1 MSNTTTTSTTPSE
14 HRVSK
19 MAENLIGS
27 EIIKLAG
34 DIRERMAQGER
45 IYNFTIGDFNPKI
58 FPIPSE
64 LKSEIIRAY
73 EEDETNYPA
82 ADGIAELRKEVV
94 RITRDWQGLHYA
106 ENEMLIAGGAR
117 PLIYAIFQALVDPG
131 DTVVF
136 PVPSWNNNH
145 YTHLSHA
152 VQVFVETTPENNF
165 MPTADELRPHLKGAS
180 LLALCSP
187 LNPTGTVFS
196 KEQLESI
203 CDLVIAENA
212 SRGEGEKPLYVMYD
226 QIYWQLTFG
235 ETKHFDPVNLR
246 PEMRPYTIYV
256 DGMSKSFAATGVRI
270 GWTFGP
276 KKVVDKMK
284 SILGH
289 VGAWAP
295 KAEQVA
301 AARYLQQDSAV
312 ERFMTQFKIE
322 IDARLEGFYKGIKS
336 LRSEGFN
343 VDAIAPMAAIYLTV
357 QFELK
362 GKKKADGTVLQ
373 TTADITSYL
382 LGEAHLAL
390 VPFNAFGASKE
401 STWYRLSVGTATM
414 ADVAESI
421 VSLKE
426 ALSKLTD

>member
-1 MSNTTTTSTTPSE
+1 MSNLNTTAVANGE
-14 HRVSK
+14 LRVSH

-34 DIRERMAQGER
+34 EIRERMAQGER
-45 IYNFTIGDFNPKI
+45 IYNFTIGDFDPNI
-58 FPIPSE
+58 FPIPAE
-64 LKSEIIRAY
+64 LKQLIIEAY
-73 EEDETNYPA
+73 QANETNYPA
-82 ADGIAELRKEVV
+82 ADGIAPLRKEIC
-94 RITRDWQGLHYA
+94 RITEQWQGLKYA
-106 ENEMLIAGGAR
+106 ENEVLVAGGAR
-117 PLIYAIFQALVDPG
+117 PLIYAIFQAIVDPG

-152 VQVFVETTPENNF
+152 KQVFVQTTPENNF
-165 MPTADELRPHLKGAS
+165 MPTADELRGLLKGAS

-196 KEQLESI
+196 KEQLETI
-203 CDLVIAENA
+203 CDLVIEENN
-212 SRGEGEKPLYVMYD
+212 SRAEGEKPLYVMYD

-235 ETKHFDPVNLR
+235 ETRHYDPVNLR

-270 GWTFGP
+270 GWSMGP
-276 KKVVDKMK
+276 VKVIDKMK

-289 VGAWAP
+289 VGAWSP

-301 AARYLQQDSAV
+301 AAKYLRMDAQVEQFMSAFKEQIR
-312 ERFMTQFKIE
+312 ERLQ
-322 IDARLEGFYKGIKS
+322 GFYDG
-336 LRSEGFN
+336 LMTMRAQGFSVN
-343 VDAIAPMAAIYLTV
+343 AIAPMAAIYLTV
-357 QFELK
+357 QFDLK
-362 GKKKADGTVLQ
+362 GKRTPDGKVLA

-382 LGEAHLAL
+382 LKEAHVAL
-390 VPFNAFGASKE
+390 VPFNAFGADKE

-414 ADVAESI
+414 EDVRSSI
-421 VSLKE
+421 ENLSAALKNLE
-426 ALSKLTD
+426 